1 MTSEEVAALLQ
12 SQDGVVSRR
21 QLLALGVGDSEI
33 ERRLRRREWARVHD
47 GVYVDHTGPLS
58 WEQRAW
64 AAVLFYAP
72 AALAGSSA
80 LRAWGLRRHGD
91 SDDGPIRVCVD
102 GRRSVRSRPGITVE
116 RMRGWKDRTQLHLSP
131 PRLRLEHALV
141 AEAAAKRGEDDALA
155 ILADA
160 VQGRRTA
167 VGRLVEALQA
177 RPRLRHRRLL
187 LEILRDVEAGAY
199 SVLERHY
206 LQRVERPHGLPTG
219 TRQRR
224 VCPGK
229 APAFRDVDY
238 AEVGTVLELDG
249 RLGHEEALDRWA
261 DLDRDL
267 DSAVAGDLTLRAG
280 WAQILDPCRLA
291 VVVGRILTARGWVS
305 TLRGCR
311 PGCPVGDIAI
321 SPAPGAGEV
330 AAS

>member
-1 MTSEEVAALLQ
+1 MASKDVDALLQ

-21 QLLALGVGDSEI
+21 QLLALGVTDSEI
-33 ERRLRRREWARVHD
+33 ERRLRHREWARVHD
-47 GVYVDHTGPLS
+47 GVYVDHTGPPS
-58 WEQRAW
+58 WKQRAW

-72 AALAGSSA
+72 AALGGSSA

-91 SDDGPIRVCVD
+91 TDDGPIRVCVD
-102 GRRSVRSRPGITVE
+102 SRRTVRSRPGVKVE
-116 RMRGWKDRTQLHLSP
+116 RMRGWKARTQLHLSP

-141 AEAAAKRGEDDALA
+141 AEASAKQREDDALA
-155 ILADA
+155 LLADA
-160 VQGRRTA
+160 VQGRRTT
-167 VGRLVEALQA
+167 VSRLVEALVD

-199 SVLERHY
+199 AVLERHY
-206 LQRVERPHGLPTG
+206 LMRVERPHGLPTG

-224 VCPGK
+224 VRPGK
-229 APAFRDVDY
+229 ALAFRDVDY
-238 AEVGTVLELDG
+238 VEVGTVVELDG

-280 WAQILDPCRLA
+280 WQQVLAPCRLA
-291 VVVGRILTARGWVS
+291 AVVGQVLIARGWVS

-311 PGCPVGDIAI
+311 PGCPVGDLATF
-321 SPAPGAGEV
+321 SAPGAEEV